1 MSMGSEDVLRRRSVE
16 QLTTFLIDGHLFG
29 IDVLKIEEVTG
40 KQKVYEV
47 PRSPNFIRGLV
58 NLRGQIVTA
67 LGLRELFQKESSRS
81 EDQMSVVCKID
92 GNLVA
97 LVVDSIGDVVEIE
110 RSLFESPPDTIPS
123 EVRGF
128 IKGIYKMNGQLMSVI
143 DLGAIEKEF
152 SPTTEQPNTRI
163 N

>member
-1 MSMGSEDVLRRRSVE
+1 MSATAIDYVRRRPVE

-47 PRSPNFIRGLV
+47 PRSPSFIRGLV

-67 LGLRELFQKESSRS
+67 LGLRELFQKDSSRR
-81 EDQMSVVCKID
+81 EDQMSVVCKLD

-110 RSLFESPPDTIPS
+110 RSLFESPPDTIPA
-123 EVRGF
+123 EVRRF

-143 DLGAIEKEF
+143 DLAAIEKEF
-152 SPTTEQPNTRI
+152 SPNTDPATTRI

>member
-1 MSMGSEDVLRRRSVE
+1 MSAAAMDVTRRRPVE
-16 QLTTFLIDGHLFG
+16 QLTTFFIDGHLFG
-29 IDVLKIEEVTG
+29 VDVLKIEEVTG
-40 KQKVYEV
+40 KQRVYEV
-47 PRSPNFIRGLV
+47 PRAPAFIRGLV

-67 LGLRELFQKESSRS
+67 LGLRELFQKPAHAS
-81 EDQMSVVCKID
+81 EDQMSVVCKLD

-110 RSLFESPPDTIPS
+110 RSLFESPPDTIPA
-123 EVRGF
+123 EVRRF

-152 SPTTEQPNTRI
+152 APSTETATTRMN
-163 N
+163 